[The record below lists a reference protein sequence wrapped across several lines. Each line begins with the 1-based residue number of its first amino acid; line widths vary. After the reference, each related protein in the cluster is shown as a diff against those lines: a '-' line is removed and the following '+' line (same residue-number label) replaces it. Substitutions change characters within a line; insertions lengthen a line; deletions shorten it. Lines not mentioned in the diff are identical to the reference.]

1 MKFVDFIELVDA
13 IAEDLTKQKLPIRH
27 MKLVLKKVKGMSDEE
42 IDRLSAKEGLK
53 LLEEAVEELRKD
65 ADFLEMLSKTIQ
77 LSTSIFSPLQTPSQ
91 KGDTTSTG

>member
-13 IAEDLTKQKLPIRH
+13 IAEDLTKQKLPVRH
-27 MKLVLKKVKGMSDEE
+27 MKLILKKVKGMSDEE

-77 LSTSIFSPLQTPSQ
+77 LSASIFTPSQTPSR
-91 KGDTTSTG
+91 KEDTTSTG